1 MAVNVGVRVV
11 RGPEWKWGNQDD
23 GDGHLGTIVE
33 IGRQGSSTSPDK
45 TVVVQWD
52 CGTRTN
58 YRVGYQG
65 AYDLLLFDNAP
76 AGIKHQ
82 NITCNGCKQEGIQGM
97 RWKCISCEDYDLCS
111 ACYFAGKHDHNHE
124 FVRLVTQ
131 SSAGARVSKRQNCA
145 KTQVRGLLP
154 GARVVRGADW
164 DWGDQDGGDGKAG
177 NIINIRGWE
186 QESGRSVAN
195 VTWGTS
201 LTNVYRIG
209 HKGKVDLK
217 YTKDAVGGYYYKDH
231 LPKLGEVGEQNP
243 QRAATDGPTVTY
255 CVGDKVKVI
264 LTVDVLKAMQEGHGG
279 WNPKMAEYV
288 GKIGLVHRVTDRGDI
303 RVTYPG
309 CGTRWTYHT
318 AALSKVNSYA
328 TGDEVTI
335 LSDMALV
342 KRLQSGHG
350 EWSEGMAT
358 TLGKK
363 GKILKIYSDGDLRV
377 SVDKQV
383 WTFNPACLTPIE
395 RSSKPDLNNT
405 MTADRAEEL
414 QGNLHELLQEI
425 LTLRTPNESP
435 DKLVSEAAQ
444 GNTRT
449 VTELISKHPDWVN
462 ARVSGKTA
470 LQVASHQGHLEVI
483 KVLSLGKVTMELQD
497 QDGDTALHYAVFGKQ
512 PDIVEYLISKNADM
526 NVVNKGSCSS
536 LHVAVNKGFV
546 DCVRVLLR
554 HRCNANLQ
562 DLYGDTALHDAIA
575 KDNRDIIDLLV
586 EAHGADLS
594 LKNRRGFNVLH
605 HAALKGNKYATEK
618 LVTKARQ
625 LVNLKKDDGYAALH
639 LAALNGH
646 RDVAETLLVQG
657 HGDLNVRNNRR
668 QTPLILAAGQG
679 HTHVIELMVT
689 KGAEV
694 SAEDEDGDTS
704 LHLALVRQEV
714 YAERD
719 DSPIIQQYRT
729 KIVSG
734 LVVNMAIASV
744 CFLVQAGGSLTH
756 RNHQS
761 KSPLDLVLDIKI
773 KNYLLQLY
781 EQRRQKQ
788 RQDKDAKHGRRRRS
802 ASQERLL
809 ASSRGD
815 TPGTSTSQNVNPM
828 SSGASPPPSG
838 TSTSQNVN
846 PMSSGASPPPS
857 AGTSQNVRGPST
869 PAGPPAPAGPS
880 TPAGPPASSV
890 EGPSG
895 DSPANLEAMMSDCRM
910 CQKPANCQFKP
921 CGHQVACM
929 DCAVLFQKCFSCK
942 AEVKDRVRVE
952 EKKCAIC
959 STNKAE
965 VTFSPCGHKNV
976 CRGCCNKEKS
986 CRACQQ
992 PVREMLDKAGHR
1004 ISMSSQSGSSS
1015 SQHHQRPSSSKQGA
1029 KAAQAPSSSGSLT
1042 PRGASSSSSRVSK
1055 EEELKKL
1062 KEQYQQMEEEV
1073 LCPICMENKRN
1084 VVFLCGH
1091 SVCKKC
1097 SRPLKQCPLCRKPI
1111 TKKIALF
1118 T

>member
-131 SSAGARVSKRQNCA
+131 SSAGYPMAVN
-145 KTQVRGLLP
+145 VGV
-154 GARVVRGADW
+154 RVVRGPEW
-164 DWGDQDGGDGKAG
+164 KWGNQDDGDGHLG
-177 NIINIRGWE
+177 TIVEI
-186 QESGRSVAN
+186 GRQGSSTSPDKTV
-195 VTWGTS
+195 VVQWDCGTR
-201 LTNVYRIG
+201 TNYRVG
-209 HKGKVDLK
+209 YQGAYDLLLF
-217 YTKDAVGGYYYKDH
+217 DNA
-231 LPKLGEVGEQNP
+231 PAGEVGEQNP

-414 QGNLHELLQEI
+414 QGAYIHV
-425 LTLRTPNESP
+425 P

-802 ASQERLL
+802 PSQERLL

-828 SSGASPPPSG
+828 SSGASPPPS
-838 TSTSQNVN
+838 
-846 PMSSGASPPPS
+846 
-857 AGTSQNVRGPST
+857 
-869 PAGPPAPAGPS
+869 GPS

-976 CRGCCNKEKS
+976 CRG
-986 CRACQQ
+986 
-992 PVREMLDKAGHR
+992 
-1004 ISMSSQSGSSS
+1004 
-1015 SQHHQRPSSSKQGA
+1015 A